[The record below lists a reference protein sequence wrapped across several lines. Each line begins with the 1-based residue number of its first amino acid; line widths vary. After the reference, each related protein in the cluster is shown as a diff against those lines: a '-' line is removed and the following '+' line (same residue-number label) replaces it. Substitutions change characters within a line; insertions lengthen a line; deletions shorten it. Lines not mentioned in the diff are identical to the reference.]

1 MTPGQKIHIQ
11 AEILRVHGNRADVQL
26 INGVY
31 VPGIKREHIM
41 AVIDTKSVEAKA
53 IESAPA
59 NKAIR
64 PGQNK

>member
-1 MTPGQKIHIQ
+1 MIPGQKIHIQ

-26 INGVY
+26 VNGVY
-31 VPGIKREHIM
+31 VPGVKIDHLTATIK
-41 AVIDTKSVEAKA
+41 AKA

-59 NKAIR
+59 NKAVK